1 MGDFHQRLDKSL
13 STKGMDARIEEFYDT
28 ASFLKQVD
36 HAVSYDLI
44 FLDILLDED
53 YDLIFLDI
61 LLEEENGY
69 LFAKYLRDEDIQTD
83 IIFITSTED
92 YAVMGL

>member
-44 FLDILLDED
+44 ILDILLEED

>member
-44 FLDILLDED
+44 FLDILL
-53 YDLIFLDI
+53 
-61 LLEEENGY
+61 EEENGY

>member
-1 MGDFHQRLDKSL
+1 
-13 STKGMDARIEEFYDT
+13 MDARIEEFYDT

-36 HAVSYDLI
+36 HAVS
-44 FLDILLDED
+44 